1 MTALPGTWSL
11 LIMIDF
17 RLRVVDT
24 DETDL
29 LQLIDGRRVVLEFRT
44 FDAEQ
49 TRDGILISETDW
61 AEVCVEE

>member
-1 MTALPGTWSL
+1 MTVLPGIWSL
-11 LIMIDF
+11 LIMIDL

-61 AEVCVEE
+61 TEVCVEE

>member
-1 MTALPGTWSL
+1 MTVLPGIWSL
-11 LIMIDF
+11 LIMIDL

-29 LQLIDGRRVVLEFRT
+29 LQLIDGRRVVLEYRT

>member
-1 MTALPGTWSL
+1 MTALQVTWSL
-11 LIMIDF
+11 LIMIDL

-61 AEVCVEE
+61 TEVCVEE

>member
-1 MTALPGTWSL
+1 MTALQGTWSL
-11 LIMIDF
+11 LIMIDL

>member
-1 MTALPGTWSL
+1 
-11 LIMIDF
+11 MIDL

-29 LQLIDGRRVVLEFRT
+29 LQLIDGRRVVLEYRS

-61 AEVCVEE
+61 MEVCVEE

>member
-1 MTALPGTWSL
+1 MTVLQGIWSL
-11 LIMIDF
+11 LIMIDL

-61 AEVCVEE
+61 TEVCVEE

>member
-1 MTALPGTWSL
+1 
-11 LIMIDF
+11 MIDF

-29 LQLIDGRRVVLEFRT
+29 LQLIDGRRVVLEYRT

-49 TRDGILISETDW
+49 TTDGILISKTDW